1 MRVSRTCTG
10 IREMRGERREEA
22 VSRPLEAF
30 RSAPAYVLLGDP
42 GAGKTT
48 AFEMECEALGEE
60 AYHLPVSADEFLS
73 YDANDL
79 PDEWRGK
86 TMFIDGLDEV
96 RAGSQDV
103 AAQFREIRKILR
115 ALDAPR
121 FRLSCRHADWRGRLD
136 ENKLKTITG
145 DSDLIILQLDP
156 LTLGD
161 VEKILQARSDIPNA
175 SKFIALAQEKRMG
188 VFLENPQAL
197 RFLAE
202 VVGAGGKWPESRKE
216 LFEKACEKMVREHN
230 EEHRAARDCQNALD
244 AEQLLDAAGRLCA
257 VQLISGAYGYTR
269 RGEADAKY
277 PALEQCGYDLA
288 ALRLALATKL
298 FKGVGD
304 NRFAPLH
311 RHIAEFLAARYLAGV
326 IKECLPVRRIIAL
339 ITGSDGIVVTEMRG
353 LSAWLAAHSKD
364 ARSYLIEQ
372 DPVGVGLYGDISTFL
387 RDEKRA
393 LLYSLK
399 GETSRLDFPGWQ
411 QAVAFRGLAVQGMEP
426 VLRDILTD
434 SSREKAHQNVVD
446 LVVRVLQAG
455 EPLPGLAGLL
465 LEIVRDDTR
474 WPRIRYPA
482 LGAFIHNA
490 PDTEDTIRQLK
501 TLLEDVRAE
510 RVADANKVLLGTLL
524 THLYPRH
531 LSPPE
536 VWDYLLEEAHV
547 GGDTQFWLHDLVELS
562 SDAQGA
568 ELLDELNKRLPR
580 LRSVIASRHFHGL
593 PWGLLSRGLKTH
605 GDKLDT
611 KRLYDWLDT
620 GWVDDFGGQDRDGAV
635 TEIRSWLE
643 KRPDMQRAVLL
654 EGLSRCSE
662 SDEFRLCASGVPN
675 RLHGARLPA
684 DIGLWCLEKAVDM
697 ADSKFRVAEYLLRE
711 AFRILESQKG
721 DAGLS
726 REVLQE
732 QAGKHEVLRPIAER
746 LLQPPPLPS
755 NAFKR
760 RARIRQEEQQFML
773 DRFRSNEA
781 ALLDSRVDPGLL
793 YEIARKYFSGF
804 ANSGGLKLARERP
817 AIVEQEGPGGGVQA
831 VEKWLYGDQNLTEA
845 ALQGLRGVIDR
856 EDVPDVEEVLDL
868 ESERRMHY
876 LGLPFLAG
884 LEEMQRTVPEDD
896 AAAWDDARI
905 RKAVVFY
912 YCYGNHLHM
921 PSGQGYCPEWYRKLI
936 AERPEIVA
944 DVLIQYG
951 RCVFRGGHDYASP
964 FVDKFQNLERDSDHA
979 QVAKH
984 ATLLLLRAF
993 PILRAPERQSHL
1005 SSLNH
1010 LLWAAIKYADSSSF
1024 RELIDTKRSLKSIR
1038 AAQRVRWLTAA
1049 AIVWPEEYTDILND
1063 FVQEDRDNRV
1073 RYFKAFFGS
1082 RVYGVA
1088 SKEEAHMPSYAGRAL
1103 FRFDVANIPFWELLI
1118 RFLGSAVGPYWGGD
1132 HASDLVRMLIE
1143 DLAGSP
1149 NEAATHALAR
1159 LADDPA
1165 LERWR
1170 DVLKQAEDDQR
1181 TIRRDADYSHPG
1193 VEQVCKT
1200 LDNRS
1205 PANPADLA
1213 ALVMDRLNEIGRK
1226 IRGGPTSDWRQYWN
1240 VDSYNRPLR
1249 KEPEGPENSRGPS
1262 PCIEPEEVGNAHD
1275 SAPFQRPEDACRDNL
1290 LSDLQ
1295 EKLRPLGID
1304 AQPEGQYANDK
1315 RADIRVSYAGFNV
1328 PVEIKKNAHPKL
1340 WSAIHDQLIA
1350 KYTVNPGTDG
1360 YGIYLVFW
1368 FGSEYTR
1375 TPHEN
1380 GSPDNAK
1387 EMEEWLKASLS
1398 PEQARKISVCVIDV
1412 SIPEGKS
1419 AGKRP

>member
-387 RDEKRA
+387 RDEKCA
-393 LLYSLK
+393 LLHALK
-399 GETSRLDFPGWQ
+399 GETSRLDFPEWQ
-411 QAVAFRGLAVQGMEP
+411 QAVAFRTLATQGMESEF
-426 VLRDILTD
+426 RKILTD
-434 SSREKAHQNVVD
+434 SERGEAHQLVVD
-446 LVVRVLQAG
+446 LVLRVLHG
-455 EPLPGLAGLL
+455 GKSLAGLSEIL
-465 LEIVRDDTR
+465 LKIVRDAR
-474 WPRIRYPA
+474 NPWWPVIRKLA
-482 LGAFIHNA
+482 LEAFIQNCPANEDKTNKLNA
-490 PDTEDTIRQLK
+490 LLKDIQSGSVSDPDNE
-501 TLLEDVRAE
+501 
-510 RVADANKVLLGTLL
+510 LLGTLL

-531 LSPPE
+531 LSPSE
-536 VWDYLLEEAHV
+536 VWDYFLEV
-547 GGDTQFWLHDLVELS
+547 GSPPINGRYYRFWQNHLIDKNIS
-562 SDAQGA
+562 SDDQVA
-568 ELLDELNKRLPR
+568 ELLDGLSRRLPEWDFSLKLGNR
-580 LRSVIASRHFHGL
+580 KLYNL
-593 PWGLLSRGLKTH
+593 PINLLFRGLKTL
-605 GDKLDT
+605 GDDLDIQ
-611 KRLYDWLDT
+611 RLYDWLSV
-620 GWVDDFGGQDRDGAV
+620 GIARNYRLGHSSQKVLFG
-635 TEIRSWLE
+635 IRGWLE
-643 KRPDMQRAVLL
+643 QRHDMQKAITM
-654 EGLSRCSE
+654 EGLTRCSV
-662 SDEFRLCASGVPN
+662 SDNHCDFDICASGIEKY
-675 RLHGARLPA
+675 LYDARRPP
-684 DIGLWCLEKAVDM
+684 DYGLWCLEKAIDL
-697 ADSKFRVAEYLLRE
+697 ANTQPEIAQYLLKIAART
-711 AFRILESQKG
+711 IESQNG
-721 DAGLS
+721 NEGFSLDLLIERAGS
-726 REVLQE
+726 VKVLE
-732 QAGKHEVLRPIAER
+732 ER
-746 LLQPPPLPS
+746 LNQILSPQSIPS
-755 NAFKR
+755 VFFEY
-760 RARIRQEEQQFML
+760 QEESKKYIEKQRREKIKLL
-773 DRFRSNEA
+773 DHIRSNEVA
-781 ALLDSRVDPGLL
+781 LRENGAAPALLD
-793 YEIARKYFSGF
+793 YIAQKYFSNNGILF
-804 ANSGGLKLARERP
+804 FDFDSKKAYKAVKQWLQGDER
-817 AIVEQEGPGGGVQA
+817 
-831 VEKWLYGDQNLTEA
+831 LTEA

-856 EDVPDVEEVLDL
+856 EDVPNVEEIFDL
-868 ESERRMHY
+868 HGKGRRHY
-876 LGLPFLAG
+876 LALPFLAG
-884 LEEMQRTVPEDD
+884 LAELERIAPETD
-896 AAAWDDARI
+896 ASQWAEDRI
-905 RKAVVFY
+905 CKSVAFY
-912 YCYGNHLHM
+912 YCTHHADYR
-921 PSGQGYCPEWYRKLI
+921 PRWYERLLLTHTRII
-936 AERPEIVA
+936 AEMQVHVTILKLRSGGEVIYKLNELARDPDHKEI
-944 DVLIQYG
+944 
-951 RCVFRGGHDYASP
+951 
-964 FVDKFQNLERDSDHA
+964 
-979 QVAKH
+979 AKH
-984 ATLLLLRAF
+984 ASIL
-993 PILRAPERQSHL
+993 ILRDFPVRCTL
-1005 SSLNH
+1005 SQIESLNH
-1010 LLWAAIKYADSSSF
+1010 LLWGAILCAD
-1024 RELIDTKRSLKSIR
+1024 RAELQELIARKMTLKSMNV
-1038 AAQRVRWLTAA
+1038 AQRVCWLAA
-1049 AIVWPEEYTDILND
+1049 GLMVSPAMFGGTLDD
-1063 FVQEDRDNRV
+1063 FVQGQERRI
-1073 RYFKAFFGS
+1073 RSLWQFIYS
-1082 RVYGVA
+1082 SYGTQ
-1088 SKEEAHMPSYAGRAL
+1088 
-1103 FRFDVANIPFWELLI
+1103 FRFRNLDISVLELLI
-1118 RFLGSAVGPYWGGD
+1118 RLLGSCFAGGRD
-1132 HASDLVRMLIE
+1132 FTQWRDAPKGSRIITTEEEASDFVGDRIRHLADSPEEEASNALI
-1143 DLAGSP
+1143 
-1149 NEAATHALAR
+1149 N

-1170 DVLKQAEDDQR
+1170 DVLKQAQDNQR
-1181 TIRRDADYSHPG
+1181 AIRRDADYSHPG
-1193 VEQVCKT
+1193 VKQICKT
-1200 LDNRS
+1200 LDGGP

-1213 ALVMDRLNEIGRK
+1213 ALVMDRLCEIARQ
-1226 IRGGPTSDWRQYWN
+1226 IRTDNADAWLQYWN
-1240 VDSYNRPLR
+1240 VDSYGKADKPRHEDSCRKTLLLHLR
-1249 KEPEGPENSRGPS
+1249 
-1262 PCIEPEEVGNAHD
+1262 
-1275 SAPFQRPEDACRDNL
+1275 QRL
-1290 LSDLQ
+1290 TQ
-1295 EKLRPLGID
+1295 GID

-1340 WSAIHDQLIA
+1340 WSAMHDQLIA
-1350 KYTVNPGTDG
+1350 KYAVDPGADG

-1380 GSPDNAK
+1380 GSPDSAK
-1387 EMEEWLKASLS
+1387 EMERWLQDSLS

-1419 AGKRP
+1419 AGK